1 MKHIYQKFK
10 IYGFR
15 RFIFYSLEEIYR
27 KFWMEFLRKSYG
39 QKGED
44 LVLDKFSGNKRKGF
58 YVDVGANDP
67 HRFNNTKRFYL
78 RGWTGINI
86 EPNVDNWQ
94 KLSSQRKRDINL
106 NIGIGESESSLEFYK
121 FIPHTL
127 STFSKEE
134 ADNYI
139 GQGYKLEK
147 IVLVEVKKME
157 DILAEYCKGDI
168 DFMSIDT
175 EGFDMQVLK
184 SNNWNRFRPKL
195 ICIESV
201 SHTMRGLYNKKNDN
215 HDNFLTN
222 IEYKK
227 VYDNGLNSIY
237 KYGQ

>member
-1 MKHIYQKFK
+1 MKHLYQKFK

-67 HRFNNTKRFYL
+67 HRFSNTKRFYL

-86 EPNVDNWQ
+86 EPDVVNWQ

-121 FIPHTL
+121 FFPHTL

-134 ADNYI
+134 ADNYV
-139 GQGYKLEK
+139 GLGYKLEK
-147 IVLVEVKKME
+147 IVLVEVKKLE
-157 DILAEYCKGDI
+157 DILAEYCNEDI

-201 SHTMRGLYNKKNDN
+201 SHSMGGLYNKKKDSL
-215 HDNFLTN
+215 DNFLTN

>member
-1 MKHIYQKFK
+1 
-10 IYGFR
+10 
-15 RFIFYSLEEIYR
+15 
-27 KFWMEFLRKSYG
+27 MEFLRKSYA

-44 LVLDKFSGNKRKGF
+44 LVLDNFSGNKRRGF

-67 HRFNNTKRFYL
+67 HRFSNTKRFYL

-86 EPNVDNWQ
+86 EPDVDNWQ

-134 ADNYI
+134 ADNYV

-147 IVLVEVKKME
+147 VVLVEVKKLE

-184 SNNWNRFRPKL
+184 SNNWNR
-195 ICIESV
+195 
-201 SHTMRGLYNKKNDN
+201 
-215 HDNFLTN
+215 
-222 IEYKK
+222 
-227 VYDNGLNSIY
+227 
-237 KYGQ
+237 

>member
-1 MKHIYQKFK
+1 MGLEDLFFILLKKF
-10 IYGFR
+10 IESFG
-15 RFIFYSLEEIYR
+15 
-27 KFWMEFLRKSYG
+27 MEFLRKSYG

-44 LVLDKFSGNKRKGF
+44 LALDKFSGNKRKGF

-67 HRFNNTKRFYL
+67 HRFSNTKRFYL

-86 EPNVDNWQ
+86 EPDVDNWQ

-106 NIGIGESESSLEFYK
+106 NFGIGESTSSLKLYK

-134 ADNYI
+134 ADNYV

-147 IVLVEVKKME
+147 IVLVEVKKLE

-168 DFMSIDT
+168 DFMGIDT

-195 ICIESV
+195 ICIKSV
-201 SHTMRGLYNKKNDN
+201 SHTMRGLYNKKKDN

-222 IEYKK
+222 IGYRK

-237 KYGQ
+237 KYEQ

>member
-15 RFIFYSLEEIYR
+15 RFIFYSFEEFYR

-44 LVLDKFSGNKRKGF
+44 LVLDKFSGNKRNGF
-58 YVDVGANDP
+58 YVDIGANDP
-67 HRFNNTKRFYL
+67 HRFSNTKRFYL

-86 EPNVDNWQ
+86 EPDENNWQ
-94 KLSSQRKRDINL
+94 KLSSYRKRDICL
-106 NIGIGESESSLEFYK
+106 NIGIGENERSLKFYK
-121 FIPHTL
+121 FTPHTL

-134 ADNYI
+134 ADNYVK
-139 GQGYKLEK
+139 QGYKLEK
-147 IVLVEVKKME
+147 VVLVEVKKLE

-175 EGFDMQVLK
+175 EGFDIQVLE

-201 SHTMRGLYNKKNDN
+201 FHAMRGLYNKEKR
-215 HDNFLTN
+215 
-222 IEYKK
+222 
-227 VYDNGLNSIY
+227 
-237 KYGQ
+237 